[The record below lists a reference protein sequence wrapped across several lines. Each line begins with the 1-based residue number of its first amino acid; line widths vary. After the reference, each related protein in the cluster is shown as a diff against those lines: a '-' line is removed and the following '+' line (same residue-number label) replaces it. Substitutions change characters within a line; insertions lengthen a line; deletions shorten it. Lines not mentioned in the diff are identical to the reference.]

1 MYNMAV
7 DTIAISALVV
17 AVLGAL
23 GIFIKNIHLRKIAC
37 CCGESD
43 CIEERKNKSKSS
55 LTPPETPLE
64 PKPSQ
69 ETKLTDEQID
79 QLLKRLTATNEIN
92 FIV

>member
-1 MYNMAV
+1 MAV
-7 DTIAISALVV
+7 DTIAITALCV

-23 GIFIKNIHLRKIAC
+23 GACIRAIHLRKVS
-37 CCGESD
+37 CGCINST

-69 ETKLTDEQID
+69 ETKLTDEQINL
-79 QLLKRLTATNEIN
+79 LLKRLTTTNEIN
-92 FIV
+92 YIV

>member
-1 MYNMAV
+1 MAV

-23 GIFIKNIHLRKIAC
+23 GIFIQKIHLRKIAC

-64 PKPSQ
+64 SKPSQ
-69 ETKLTDEQID
+69 ETKLTDEQIEV
-79 QLLKRLTATNEIN
+79 LLKRLTASNEIN
-92 FIV
+92 YIV